1 MKKKFVNIYPEQV
14 STSITSFFHCSVKE
28 RFSKAAV
35 NTMKTALSGIPDDE
49 KKAMSKKAL
58 ADLKVYDDAYVQME
72 SHHIPGKKTKLEFHL
87 VDDMVIWVV
96 KFPSE

>member
-1 MKKKFVNIYPEQV
+1 
-14 STSITSFFHCSVKE
+14 
-28 RFSKAAV
+28 
-35 NTMKTALSGIPDDE
+35 MKTALSGIPDDE

-87 VDDMVIWVV
+87 VDDMVIWGCQV
-96 KFPSE
+96 SERGIQKSKLHM

>member
-1 MKKKFVNIYPEQV
+1 
-14 STSITSFFHCSVKE
+14 
-28 RFSKAAV
+28 
-35 NTMKTALSGIPDDE
+35 MKTALSGIPDDE

-96 KFPSE
+96 KFPSEGYKNIWVYISDGHW